1 MDVSVLGA
9 HDHLVARHTEGRREV
24 AIPVYTSKTAGEFG
38 VFQLWLII
46 FLVVVV
52 VVVLILLLSLLDG
65 MFRLG
70 LVLLVKRIVRFG
82 S

>member
-1 MDVSVLGA
+1 MYVSILSS
-9 HDHLVARHTEGRREV
+9 HDHFVARHTEGRREV

-46 FLVVVV
+46 FLVL
-52 VVVLILLLSLLDG
+52 VVLLIVLLSLLGG

-70 LVLLVKRIVRFG
+70 LVLVVERIVRFG

>member
-1 MDVSVLGA
+1 MYVSVLSA
-9 HDHLVARHTEGRREV
+9 HDHLVARHTEGRCEV
-24 AIPVYTSKTAGEFG
+24 AIPVHTSKTAGEFG

-46 FLVVVV
+46 FLVL
-52 VVVLILLLSLLDG
+52 VLVLLFSLLSG

-70 LVLLVKRIVRFG
+70 LVLLMERIVRFG

>member
-38 VFQLWLII
+38 VLQLWLII
-46 FLVVVV
+46 FLVLVVL
-52 VVVLILLLSLLDG
+52 LILLLSLLSG

-70 LVLLVKRIVRFG
+70 LVLLVVERIVRFG

>member
-38 VFQLWLII
+38 ILQLWLII
-46 FLVVVV
+46 FLVL
-52 VVVLILLLSLLDG
+52 VVVLILLLSLMSG

-70 LVLLVKRIVRFG
+70 LVLLVERIVRFG

>member
-46 FLVVVV
+46 FLVLVVL
-52 VVVLILLLSLLDG
+52 LILLLSLLG
-65 MFRLG
+65 CMFGLG
-70 LVLLVKRIVRFG
+70 LVLMVERIVRLG

>member
-1 MDVSVLGA
+1 MDVSVLSA
-9 HDHLVARHTEGRREV
+9 HDHLVASHAEGRREV
-24 AIPVYTSKTAGEFG
+24 AIPVHTSKTAGEFG

-52 VVVLILLLSLLDG
+52 LILLLSLLSG

-70 LVLLVKRIVRFG
+70 LVLLVERIVRFG